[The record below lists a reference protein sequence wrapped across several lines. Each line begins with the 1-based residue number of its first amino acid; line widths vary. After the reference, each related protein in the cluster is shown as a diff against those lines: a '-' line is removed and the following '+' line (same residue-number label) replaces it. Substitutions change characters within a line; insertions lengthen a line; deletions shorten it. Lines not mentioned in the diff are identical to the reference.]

1 MSFRSDSGFPG
12 QSPPAEPAAEKCS
25 SIAVSRLLVRPSCT
39 KNRRWPI
46 PPSGVVRKL
55 IRTGFALN
63 DVVSQACTHVMEQQV
78 GVRIHVLA
86 TQRDHVRPDFFVV
99 IGDVIE
105 VIDSIQVAR
114 RRPARPGKRQKAGA
128 GRKPAA
134 IIQAQADLHGSGR
147 AVNDYW
153 SRRIWREI

>member
-55 IRTGFALN
+55 IRTGIALN

-86 TQRDHVRPDFFVV
+86 TQRNNVRPDFLKKNKKKNKKKNTK
-99 IGDVIE
+99 
-105 VIDSIQVAR
+105 QVAR

-134 IIQAQADLHGSGR
+134 II
-147 AVNDYW
+147 
-153 SRRIWREI
+153 